1 MGAAAL
7 PARAGG
13 AARLL
18 GEAAESGTMRRMPK
32 SRSTIVFDIEV
43 AGFKWE
49 EVDESTRGYLLERE
63 KDPARRDAVPER
75 LALYPGL
82 GKVIAIGLWLVEADR
97 GLILLEG
104 PEAEEQP
111 WEKVPHSKIYRGSEA
126 QILQRFWE
134 IVGPQEGGGPLSRL
148 VTFNGRGYDGPVLM
162 VRSAQL
168 EVAPSRQLVPY
179 RYDLSDHC
187 DLFDVL
193 TFQGAT
199 RDRYSLDYW
208 CRRFDVESP
217 KGSIDGS
224 QVGRAYRDGRIEDIG
239 EYCLRD
245 VRATGELYRR
255 LATTL
260 LPHFKGGR

>member
-1 MGAAAL
+1 MDAQST
-7 PARAGG
+7 GG
-13 AARLL
+13 SKS
-18 GEAAESGTMRRMPK
+18 EAHGKDRCPTF
-32 SRSTIVFDIEV
+32 VFDIEV
-43 AGFKWE
+43 AGFPWE
-49 EVDESTRGYLLERE
+49 EVDEITRGYLVSRER
-63 KDPARRDAVPER
+63 DPSRRDAVKER
-75 LALYPGL
+75 TALFPGL
-82 GKVIAIGLWLVEADR
+82 GKVIAIGLWNMEQDT

-104 PEAEEQP
+104 EEAAEHA
-111 WEKVPHSKIYRGSEA
+111 WEKVPNSKIFRGDEG
-126 QILQRFWE
+126 QILNRFWE
-134 IVGPQEGGGPLSRL
+134 LVSWRDSRGRLPRL
-148 VTFNGRGYDGPVLM
+148 VTYNGRGYDGPVLS

-168 EVAPSRQLVPY
+168 GIAPTRNLVPY
-179 RYDLSDHC
+179 RYDISDHC

-224 QVGRAYRDGRIEDIG
+224 QVGRAYREGRIDDIG

-255 LATTL
+255 LEGTL
-260 LPHFKGGR
+260 LPLFKGGNR